1 MPDVVALLEY
11 PTLNGGERSLLSSIR
26 VLKETGL
33 TFAAVAPKGG
43 PLGEALLR
51 HEIDHVPFSFHDEQG
66 SRLPLKSIRHDLQRA
81 LESLN
86 PSLLHANSLSASRI
100 AGPVAK
106 CLSLK
111 SLGHLRDILRVSRQ
125 AIEDLNCNTRLLAV
139 SRATLRYHRA
149 AGLATDTS
157 TVVYNGV
164 DTSEFQPAK
173 RTGFL
178 HQEIGIPPACRL
190 IGTIGQISL
199 RKGLDVALDAFSQFA
214 SEQPDAHLL
223 MIGQR
228 LSNKAESVE
237 LEQQLRQRATTGP
250 MRGRVHF
257 LRWRNDIC
265 RILPELSI
273 LLHAARQEPLGR
285 VLLEAGSC
293 GVPIVATDVGGTGE
307 IFPSAAEAMLVPP
320 DDSKAI
326 ASCLRRIYSDPQFAD
341 SLGRCAQNRIETH
354 FHHRHAASE
363 LANQY
368 RLTASFQK
376 RPS

>member
-33 TFAAVAPKGG
+33 TFSAIAPREG
-43 PLGEALLR
+43 PLIEALLQN
-51 HEIDHVPFSFHDEQG
+51 EIQHVPFSMYDEHG
-66 SRLPLKSIRHDLQRA
+66 TRHPLRRIRHELQNV

-86 PSLLHANSLSASRI
+86 PCLLHANSLSASRI
-100 AGPVAK
+100 AGPVAQS
-106 CLSLK
+106 LGLK
-111 SLGHLRDILRVSRQ
+111 SIGHLRDIVRVSRQ
-125 AIEDLNCNTRLLAV
+125 AIVDLNCNTRLLAV
-139 SRATLRYHRA
+139 SCATLRYHQA
-149 AGLATDTS
+149 AGLAPAKS

-164 DTSEFQPAK
+164 DTSEFYPAK

-178 HQEIGIPPACRL
+178 HQEIGLQPSCRL
-190 IGTIGQISL
+190 IGSIGQISI
-199 RKGLDVALDAFSQFA
+199 RKGLDVALDAFCQFA
-214 SEQPDAHLL
+214 SGQSDSHLL
-223 MIGQR
+223 IIGQR
-228 LSNKAESVE
+228 SSSKQETIE
-237 LEQQLRQRATTGP
+237 LEQQLRQRAKTTP

-257 LRWRNDIC
+257 LGWRSDIC

-273 LLHAARQEPLGR
+273 LLHSARQEPLGR

-307 IFPSAAEAMLVPP
+307 IFPHATEAMLVRPN
-320 DDSKAI
+320 DSNAI
-326 ASCLRRIYSDPQFAD
+326 ASCLTRIYSDAQFASD
-341 SLGRCAQNRIETH
+341 LGRCARRRIETH
-354 FHHRHAASE
+354 FHFRHAASE

-376 RPS
+376 TPS